1 MNGIL
6 VSRAGINP
14 LIATLGTRYAVYAVA
29 NLVTAGFIQVNTHAG
44 FLLLGRASPAGLPS
58 TVLLLVA
65 VVAIVHVLLR
75 YTEFGSAVYA
85 AGSNERAAFFSG
97 ISTRRV
103 QTAAYAISGACAGF
117 AGVVLASRSGAAAPD
132 IGEGFDLEA
141 IAAAVVGGVSIFGG
155 AGTMLHTVAGL
166 LLLGAVNNLLV
177 LAGQPYEI
185 HRIATGAILVAA
197 IALDAWRRR
206 GKR

>member
-1 MNGIL
+1 
-6 VSRAGINP
+6 
-14 LIATLGTRYAVYAVA
+14 
-29 NLVTAGFIQVNTHAG
+29 
-44 FLLLGRASPAGLPS
+44 
-58 TVLLLVA
+58 
-65 VVAIVHVLLR
+65 
-75 YTEFGSAVYA
+75 
-85 AGSNERAAFFSG
+85 
-97 ISTRRV
+97 
-103 QTAAYAISGACAGF
+103 
-117 AGVVLASRSGAAAPD
+117 
-132 IGEGFDLEA
+132 
-141 IAAAVVGGVSIFGG
+141 VSIFGG